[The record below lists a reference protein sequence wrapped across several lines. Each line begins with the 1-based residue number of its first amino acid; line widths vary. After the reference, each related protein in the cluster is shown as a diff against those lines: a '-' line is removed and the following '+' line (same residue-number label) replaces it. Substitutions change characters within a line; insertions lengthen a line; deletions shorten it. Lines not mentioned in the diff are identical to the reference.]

1 MTHIE
6 PLDRRTIDESL
17 SSLTKYGLKP
27 KYFEY
32 FNALTIDDAV
42 TLLSEYME
50 EARVIAGGVDLVGL
64 MKNRVMTPKILVNI
78 KSIPDLAYIKED
90 AEGLKIGAL
99 TTINDIE
106 MSPIIRRKYIV
117 LAEAAHS
124 VAGPQI
130 RNMGTIGGNLCQD
143 ARCWYYR
150 RSPVTGRV
158 FFCYRKGGK
167 LCYAVGGDNRYH
179 AVIGGKRCF
188 AVCPSDMAPALV
200 ALKAKVKIASAV
212 GERVVSVEEFYTPLG
227 NILKSNEIITE
238 LQVPALPPGS
248 RQRYLKFRLRQAID
262 FALSSVAAVI
272 TVEGGVVSKAGIVLG
287 GVAPIPYRA
296 TATEEALQGEMV
308 TETVAEAAAKAA
320 LIEAKPLSMNAYK
333 IPITEALIR
342 KAIWLT
348 RQTGMVDMLYSSDP
362 N

>member
-1 MTHIE
+1 MTERVKLKHINARSITE
-6 PLDRRTIDESL
+6 ALNVL
-17 SSLTKYGLKP
+17 G
-27 KYFEY
+27 EY
-32 FNALTIDDAV
+32 Q
-42 TLLSEYME
+42 E
-50 EARVIAGGVDLVGL
+50 EAKIIAGGVDLISL
-64 MKNRVMTPKILVNI
+64 MKNEVIGPNVLVNI
-78 KSIPDLAYIKED
+78 KTIPELAYIKED

-106 MSPIIRRKYIV
+106 MSPIISSKYTV

-130 RNMGTIGGNLCQD
+130 RNMGTIVGNLCQD
-143 ARCWYYR
+143 VRCWYYR
-150 RSPVTGRV
+150 RSPVIGRD

-167 LCYAVGGDNRYH
+167 LCYALGGDNRYH
-179 AVIGGKRCF
+179 AVIGGKRCYV
-188 AVCPSDMAPALV
+188 VCPSDMAPALV

-212 GERVVSVEEFYTPLG
+212 GERVMPVEEFYIPLG
-227 NILKSNEIITE
+227 NILKPDEIITE
-238 LQVPALPPGS
+238 LQVPAVLPDS
-248 RQRYLKFRLRQAID
+248 RQRYLKFRLRKAID

-272 TVEGGVVSKAGIVLG
+272 TMDDGVVSTAGIVLG

-333 IPITEALIR
+333 LPIIEALVR
-342 KAIWLT
+342 KAIL
-348 RQTGMVDMLYSSDP
+348 G
-362 N
+362 